1 MTTAA
6 FDRAFV
12 GRLKLRP
19 LVVFAAIAEAGRIGA
34 AADALHISQP
44 AVTKAIRE
52 LEATVGAAL
61 YFNSISTIERIS
73 TDRSNAHRAHTLPLS
88 DVTGSKWRVQD
99 GIASPDESTRGSNDQ
114 NAFFHRECLGLCCGN
129 PGISGRSIVFSDRLN
144 MRTPTRRIG
153 DIECLRGVAVVMVIF
168 YHAPTA
174 LLTWPM
180 PLLQHIED
188 HYLQTWPGVDLFFA
202 ISGFVIAR
210 TLLPSLAASEDKFRL
225 MGAFWTRRFWRLV
238 PSAWAWLGVIMVAC
252 VLFNRS
258 GVFETFHTNFES
270 ALAAMLS
277 VANFREAAAFKN
289 FPYGPSATYWSLS
302 LEEQFYIILPVL
314 AYLSGRWLLPVL
326 LVITIAV
333 FNLPYLDEPLVMMLR
348 VHAILLGVLLAMAS
362 DKPAYAAF
370 APGFLRDRKWAGL
383 LLLLFLV
390 VMISVLAPYGQRITS
405 YPLDLI
411 AILCA
416 VLVFIA
422 SHDQDFLVGYR
433 PIRGCAHMDRHA
445 VLRTLSDTYSGVFRG
460 ARTLVPPVAAGH
472 NIRPA
477 RLLAPVGN
485 CACPAVALRRG
496 ELPAFGTAP
505 APPWRGDRGA
515 DSR

>member
-1 MTTAA
+1 
-6 FDRAFV
+6 
-12 GRLKLRP
+12 
-19 LVVFAAIAEAGRIGA
+19 
-34 AADALHISQP
+34 
-44 AVTKAIRE
+44 
-52 LEATVGAAL
+52 
-61 YFNSISTIERIS
+61 
-73 TDRSNAHRAHTLPLS
+73 
-88 DVTGSKWRVQD
+88 
-99 GIASPDESTRGSNDQ
+99 
-114 NAFFHRECLGLCCGN
+114 
-129 PGISGRSIVFSDRLN
+129 
-144 MRTPTRRIG
+144 MRTPARRIG
-153 DIECLRGVAVVMVIF
+153 DIECLRGVAVLMVIF

-174 LLTWPM
+174 LFTWPM
-180 PLLQHIED
+180 PLLQDIED

-210 TLLPSLAASEDKFRL
+210 TLLPSLATSEDKFRL
-225 MGAFWTRRFWRLV
+225 MGAFWVRRFWRLV

-302 LEEQFYIILPVL
+302 LEEQFYIVLPVL

-333 FNLPYLDEPLVMMLR
+333 FSLPSYDEPLVMMLR
-348 VHAILLGVLLAMAS
+348 VHAILLGVLLAVAS

-370 APGFLRDRKWAGL
+370 APGFLRNRKWAGL

-433 PIRGCAHMDRHA
+433 PIRVVLTWVGTRSYALYLIHIPAFFAARELWFRLSPPGTIFGPHDFWRLSGTALALLLLCAEA
-445 VLRTLSDTYSGVFRG
+445 NY
-460 ARTLVPPVAAGH
+460 
-472 NIRPA
+472 
-477 RLLAPVGN
+477 RLLELP
-485 CACPAVALRRG
+485 LRRHGAVIAARIAG
-496 ELPAFGTAP
+496 ETTYR
-505 APPWRGDRGA
+505 APPDTVSLSMKNPSYTR
-515 DSR
+515 SR